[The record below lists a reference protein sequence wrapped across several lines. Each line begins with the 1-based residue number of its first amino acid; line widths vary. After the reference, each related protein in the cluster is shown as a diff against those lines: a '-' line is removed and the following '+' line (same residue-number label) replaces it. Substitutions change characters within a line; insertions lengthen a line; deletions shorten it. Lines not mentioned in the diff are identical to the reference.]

1 MKLGWF
7 IESGVYDD
15 NALHEPNDV
24 ESDSVIDDAGN
35 HGGRDDSEV
44 GDGATDVAGAGHVN
58 GVVDDCVSHEGLCTD
73 YDVVDY
79 GGNDGSD
86 VFFDAVVAR
95 GEEIGGIVAAVM
107 T

>member
-7 IESGVYDD
+7 IESGVCD
-15 NALHEPNDV
+15 NALHGPNDV

-35 HGGRDDSEV
+35 HGCRDDSEV
-44 GDGATDVAGAGHVN
+44 GDGATDVVGAGHVN
-58 GVVDDCVSHEGLCTD
+58 GVVDGCVSHEGLCTD
-73 YDVVDY
+73 NDVVDY
-79 GGNDGSD
+79 DGNDGSD